1 MSRYLQKF
9 VGKYRVLA
17 EYDQNTKDFIRDE
30 CGNIDS
36 SFNDLYIP
44 CSPNGK
50 ISYLERGILQYY
62 VPSLRRGRNIV
73 RDIKEN
79 KSTAGI
85 IFDIDETDSELTFK
99 FKAND
104 IEKLEDIL
112 SPKTHGSTISP
123 FSVKNLPKE
132 RYIIPEEDD
141 TQYKNLIDKVFDK
154 NDNGR
159 LNKLLNIGR
168 AFLTEHKVFDQ
179 CKKSRLGYKNFIH
192 KIGKWNEYLDY
203 IEEKG
208 ALDA

>member
-17 EYDQNTKDFIRDE
+17 EYDQNTKDYIRDE

-73 RDIKEN
+73 KDIQIDESISN
-79 KSTAGI
+79 V
-85 IFDIDETDSELTFK
+85 IFDVTETDSELTFK
-99 FKAND
+99 FKASD
-104 IEKLEDIL
+104 IEKLENIL
-112 SPKTHGSTISP
+112 SPKTHGATISP
-123 FSVKNLPKE
+123 FSVRNLPKE
-132 RYIIPEEDD
+132 RYIIPEDD
-141 TQYKNLIDKVFDK
+141 DKQYKDLIDNVFDK
-154 NDNGR
+154 NDSGR

-168 AFLTEHKVFDQ
+168 AFLTEHNVFEQ

-192 KIGKWNEYLDY
+192 KIGKWNEYLNY
-203 IEEKG
+203 IEKKG